1 MQSIQHIL
9 PGCKYVNLKTGNV
22 YQVFQLGSHSE
33 TEEGLI
39 VYVLVKKDSSFRH
52 RLGLL
57 CLRFA
62 SLLLTERVWLRPI
75 ESFATKFKEPN

>member
-1 MQSIQHIL
+1 MQPIQYTL
-9 PGCKYVNLKTGNV
+9 PGHKYVNLKTGNV

-39 VYVLVKKDSSFRH
+39 VYVLAKKDSSFKH